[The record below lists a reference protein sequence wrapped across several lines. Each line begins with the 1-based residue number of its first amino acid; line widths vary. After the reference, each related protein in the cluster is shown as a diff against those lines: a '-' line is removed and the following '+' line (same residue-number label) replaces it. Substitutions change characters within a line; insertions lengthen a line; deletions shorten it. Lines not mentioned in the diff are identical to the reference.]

1 MMIDWL
7 IFKLIIF
14 FMFEQLFSL
23 FILSIT
29 KLDEKILNKLFKE
42 RNPRRSFFLS
52 FSITICKI

>member
-29 KLDEKILNKLFKE
+29 KLDEKILNKLFKKKE
-42 RNPRRSFFLS
+42 ILDDH
-52 FSITICKI
+52 FSYHFR